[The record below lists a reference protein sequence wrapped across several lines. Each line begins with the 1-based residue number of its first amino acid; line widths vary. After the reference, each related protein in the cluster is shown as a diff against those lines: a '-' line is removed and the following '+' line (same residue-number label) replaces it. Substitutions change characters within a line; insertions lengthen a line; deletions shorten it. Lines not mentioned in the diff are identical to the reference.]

1 MRRTPARVHPE
12 RMHRVAAMAAAL
24 VGVAGEGVAI
34 ALAPSQSA
42 RLNELAVA
50 ADIVAYAAVG
60 LVIAWHRPGHRIGTT
75 ALAMVCLWGPGQALV
90 AHAAS
95 LLHLDLGN
103 QRAALE
109 SVAGSTL
116 RAVPWL
122 VLVLWLP
129 LIFPDGAAP
138 DDTRLRRTAARLV
151 ATTIA
156 GFAVVSLFS
165 PKVTDLRFNSADNP
179 IGLPHSISSAADG
192 LAGLC
197 LLLALVCLG
206 LVVACLVQ
214 QYRRGGPLTRQQTL
228 MFVIAFIPPLFAFAA
243 SANDTA
249 GPWLF
254 GLSTLPLPVAIGV
267 AVLQRRLY
275 DLPLALNRSLTY
287 GSLSLLIALLY
298 AVTVGGVGALVRDKG
313 APWLPW
319 VAAGVVAVSFAPL
332 RDSLQRAAN
341 RITYGQWAS
350 PDEVRART
358 SHRVAEASELGSVLD
373 SLVQDLA
380 EGLGLGY
387 VQITDLEGATIAT
400 AGDLTSECDELP
412 LTAYGGPVGSL
423 SWTRRPLRDV
433 DRALLV
439 ELAGQLGAVVHAGGL
454 TASVRQAQER
464 LVLAREEERRR
475 LRRDLHDGLGPA
487 LAGLSLQVDT
497 LRNTIGA
504 GPEAEAS
511 LLGLRSGIQETVLD
525 VRRLVE
531 GLRPPALDDL
541 GLVEALRELARRAA
555 VPTTLEADDLPRL
568 PAAVEVAAYRV
579 VQEALTNVT
588 RHSGATSATVC
599 LHHDNG
605 ALLVEVADDG
615 TGVLHPRADGVGLAS
630 MRERAQEIG
639 GRFNV
644 SAAPGGGTCV
654 RVSLPFEGVAS

>member
-1 MRRTPARVHPE
+1 
-12 RMHRVAAMAAAL
+12 
-24 VGVAGEGVAI
+24 
-34 ALAPSQSA
+34 
-42 RLNELAVA
+42 
-50 ADIVAYAAVG
+50 
-60 LVIAWHRPGHRIGTT
+60 
-75 ALAMVCLWGPGQALV
+75 
-90 AHAAS
+90 
-95 LLHLDLGN
+95 
-103 QRAALE
+103 
-109 SVAGSTL
+109 
-116 RAVPWL
+116 
-122 VLVLWLP
+122 
-129 LIFPDGAAP
+129 
-138 DDTRLRRTAARLV
+138 
-151 ATTIA
+151 
-156 GFAVVSLFS
+156 
-165 PKVTDLRFNSADNP
+165 
-179 IGLPHSISSAADG
+179 
-192 LAGLC
+192 
-197 LLLALVCLG
+197 
-206 LVVACLVQ
+206 
-214 QYRRGGPLTRQQTL
+214 

-504 GPEAEAS
+504 GTRGGGQSARA
-511 LLGLRSGIQETVLD
+511 
-525 VRRLVE
+525 
-531 GLRPPALDDL
+531 
-541 GLVEALRELARRAA
+541 ALRHPGDRARRAPSRRGA
-555 VPTTLEADDLPRL
+555 APSCPGRPGAGRGASRAGASRRRTHGRSRPTTCRDCRQ
-568 PAAVEVAAYRV
+568 RSRSRR
-579 VQEALTNVT
+579 T
-588 RHSGATSATVC
+588 
-599 LHHDNG
+599 
-605 ALLVEVADDG
+605 
-615 TGVLHPRADGVGLAS
+615 AS
-630 MRERAQEIG
+630 SRR
-639 GRFNV
+639 
-644 SAAPGGGTCV
+644 P
-654 RVSLPFEGVAS
+654 